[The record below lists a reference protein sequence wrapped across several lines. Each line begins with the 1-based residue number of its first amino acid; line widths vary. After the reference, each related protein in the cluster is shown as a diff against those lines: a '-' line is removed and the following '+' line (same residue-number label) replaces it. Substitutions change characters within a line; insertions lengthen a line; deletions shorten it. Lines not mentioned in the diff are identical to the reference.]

1 MADKITMPQLGE
13 SIAEGTIVN
22 WLKKPGD
29 AVEKDEN
36 VVIISTDKVEAEI
49 PAPATGVLLDI
60 LVGPGETVDVGT
72 VLGHVGNAG
81 EATSAPAKDPEPA
94 TAPEPKIEA
103 TPAPPIPAAAPVSA
117 PLSAPLNPPPLPPAT
132 GSRIESGITG
142 NSGFYSPLVKKI
154 AKENQIPEMELDTL
168 SGSGQNSRVTKK
180 DILAYVQNRPAGQAF
195 APLSG
200 MSHPVTQAPKPHVP
214 NHGIVFPSG
223 APEVAQPV
231 STMRRVIMENMVRSR
246 QTSAHVTT
254 FFEIDYTNVDK
265 VRTKDKATFLA
276 EEGVPLTY
284 TTFLAASLAQCLR
297 RHPYINAEI
306 RDGQVIFKKDVH
318 LGVAVSIEKPEPGL
332 MVPVIKN
339 ADKMNLRGIAHAI
352 KDLGDRTRNRRIKPD
367 ELSGGTFTITNP
379 GNYGAIIGTPIIN
392 QPQVAILGVGKIAKQ
407 AVAMEVNGTDVVG
420 VKRMGWLSLSFD
432 HRLVDGATADI
443 FMADVKHTL
452 ENWTNRP

>member
-60 LVGPGETVDVGT
+60 LVEPGETVDVGT
-72 VLGHVGNAG
+72 VLGHVGEAG
-81 EATSAPAKDPEPA
+81 EATAAPAKDPAQAAAPEQKVEA
-94 TAPEPKIEA
+94 APEPP
-103 TPAPPIPAAAPVSA
+103 TPHAPIAAPP
-117 PLSAPLNPPPLPPAT
+117 PPPERNIPDVFPPPRERPAAT
-132 GSRIESGITG
+132 GS

-168 SGSGQNSRVTKK
+168 SGSGHNSRVTKK
-180 DILAYVQNRPAGQAF
+180 DLLSYIQNRPAGQTF
-195 APLSG
+195 APLSAALQ
-200 MSHPVTQAPKPHVP
+200 TTKPHVP

-223 APEVAQPV
+223 AAEVAQPV

-254 FFEIDYTNVDK
+254 FFEIDYTNIDK
-265 VRTKDKATFLA
+265 IRAKDKATFLA

-284 TTFLAASLAQCLR
+284 TTFLAAALAQCLR

-306 RDGQVIFKKDVH
+306 RDGQVVFKKDVH
-318 LGVAVSIEKPEPGL
+318 LGVAVSIEQPEPGL
-332 MVPVIKN
+332 MVPVIKS

-420 VKRMGWLSLSFD
+420 VKRMGWLALSFD

-452 ENWTNRP
+452 ESWTNRP